1 MNVKIITDSA
11 SDLPKELLEEY
22 EIDII
27 PIRVYD
33 EMETEFFDGETLMP
47 TDLFQKMREGISFK
61 TSLPSYESIR
71 ETFMQY
77 ADSQTP
83 CIYIS
88 FSSELSGTYQSTVL
102 IMNEI
107 KEEVPTFD
115 CDAIDTKCASLGQG
129 LVVLKA
135 AKLAKEGIGKEELIE
150 KIKNCATQV
159 EHIFTVDDL
168 QYLVRGGRVS
178 KVAGFVGGLLNIK
191 PILNVEDGK
200 LIPLEKIRG
209 SKKVFKRM
217 SEIMEER
224 GVDLKNQLIGISHG
238 DDLEAALTLK
248 ELIKEKFGCEY
259 FVINSIGA
267 AIGAHSGPGTLAL
280 FFMNVGEDL

>member
-11 SDLPKELLEEY
+11 CDLPKELIEEY

-33 EMETEFFDGETLMP
+33 EKDTEYFDGETLMP
-47 TDLFQKMREGISFK
+47 SDLFQKMRDGMSFK
-61 TSLPSYESIR
+61 TSLPAYESIKK
-71 ETFMQY
+71 TFMKN
-77 ADSQTP
+77 AESETP
-83 CIYIS
+83 CIYLS

-107 KEEVPTFD
+107 KEEFPSFD
-115 CDAIDTKCASLGQG
+115 IAAIDTKCASLGQG

-135 AKLAKEGIGKEELIE
+135 AKLAKEGIEKEELVE
-150 KIKNCATQV
+150 KLQQYATHV

-217 SEIMEER
+217 TEIMDER
-224 GVDLKNQLIGISHG
+224 GVDLENQIIGISHG
-238 DDLEAALTLK
+238 DDLEAALALK
-248 ELIKEKFGCEY
+248 ELIKEKFGCEH

-280 FFMNVGEDL
+280 FFLNVEE

>member
-11 SDLPKELLEEY
+11 CDLPKELIEEY

-33 EMETEFFDGETLMP
+33 EKDTEYFDGETLMP
-47 TDLFQKMREGISFK
+47 SDLFQKMRDGMSFK
-61 TSLPSYESIR
+61 TSLPAYESIKK
-71 ETFMQY
+71 TFMKN
-77 ADSQTP
+77 AESETP
-83 CIYIS
+83 CIYLS

-107 KEEVPTFD
+107 KEEFPSFD
-115 CDAIDTKCASLGQG
+115 IAAIDTKCASLGQG

-135 AKLAKEGIGKEELIE
+135 AKLAKEGIEKEELVE
-150 KIKNCATQV
+150 KLQQYATHV

-217 SEIMEER
+217 TEIMDER
-224 GVDLKNQLIGISHG
+224 GVDLKNQIIGISHG
-238 DDLEAALTLK
+238 DDLEAALALK
-248 ELIKEKFGCEY
+248 ELIKEKFGCEH

-280 FFMNVGEDL
+280 FFLNVEE

>member
-11 SDLPKELLEEY
+11 CDLPRELIEEY

-47 TDLFQKMREGISFK
+47 SDLFQKMRDGITFK
-61 TSLPSYESIR
+61 TSLPSYESIK
-71 ETFMQY
+71 ETFMTY
-77 ADSQTP
+77 AKSETP
-83 CIYIS
+83 CIYLS
-88 FSSELSGTYQSTVL
+88 FSSELSGTFQSTLLVL
-102 IMNEI
+102 NEI
-107 KEEVPTFD
+107 KEELPSFD
-115 CDAIDTKCASLGQG
+115 FAAIDTKCASIGQG

-135 AKLAKEGIGKEELIE
+135 AKLAKEGIGKEEIGK
-150 KIKNCATQV
+150 KIQNYATHM

-209 SKKVFKRM
+209 TKKVYKRM
-217 SEIMEER
+217 TEIMEER
-224 GVDLKNQLIGISHG
+224 GVDLRNQIIGISHG
-238 DDLEAALTLK
+238 DDLEAALALK
-248 ELIKEKFGCEY
+248 ELIKEKYGCEY

-280 FFMNVGEDL
+280 FFLNVVDDL